1 MTDSC
6 QHSFCKTCLA
16 RNTTHHCPICR
27 APYEKTIA
35 NLFFA
40 NILRDHF
47 AEELTLCSV
56 CDKEHAY
63 GETLRCYKEQ
73 QQQTGK
79 KEVTARELATLSE
92 TVPTQMI
99 NNPIHLG
106 PFGTML
112 TEPLVG
118 SSSWWSIL
126 TSNLRPTSRRV
137 QLGDNEITYI
147 FNQEHQ
153 VWHMSNEDPC
163 ALGTSDRRPRG
174 AWPRS
179 VRSGTAKAAA
189 AASNNNV
196 AAV

>member
-1 MTDSC
+1 MVSAIAGNGKIISC
-6 QHSFCKTCLA
+6 GDGGSMCDA
-16 RNTTHHCPICR
+16 M
-27 APYEKTIA
+27 
-35 NLFFA
+35 
-40 NILRDHF
+40 HF

-137 QLGDNEITYI
+137 QL
-147 FNQEHQ
+147 
-153 VWHMSNEDPC
+153 
-163 ALGTSDRRPRG
+163 
-174 AWPRS
+174 
-179 VRSGTAKAAA
+179 
-189 AASNNNV
+189 
-196 AAV
+196 